1 MKVLALV
8 AARDEVATIGA
19 TVEALH
25 RIRLVDE
32 VLVVDD
38 GSTDATT
45 DAARAAG
52 AWVLRL
58 PEGVG
63 KGGAIAAGV
72 ASTSETDVYL
82 LVDADVGAT
91 AEAAAALLDPVLAG
105 TADMTIG
112 VLPSAGG
119 KGGFGLVR
127 ELAAA
132 GIRRAC
138 GFVAAAPLSGQ
149 RAVRG
154 ELLRSLAL
162 APRFGLETALT
173 VDAARSG
180 ARVVEVAVA
189 MDHRHTGRRLSGFA
203 HRGRQG
209 ADIVRALWSRLTS
222 SRTRI
227 GLIGAG
233 LVVAIVLALWSGS
246 RWEPDSV
253 AAAPVGPR
261 TPAAAKV
268 LLIGMPGLSFDDLGS
283 GATPNLDKMVATGA
297 VGAMSVRTLSLHPR
311 PSPEGYATLGA
322 GSQVRAGA
330 AAGDAVN
337 EGDGVRL
344 PQAAAVIAGAG
355 RHRPTPPGSLGDAL
369 HAAGKRS
376 AVVGNADLAPNL
388 AVPTMSG
395 RDIIERP
402 AAVALMDGQ
411 GRVDTG
417 QVEPGVLL
425 EETDEVP
432 FGWRAD
438 ADQVVAAT
446 NLALT
451 VADVVLVDP
460 GDLDRAAALADIE
473 APPRFTVPARARALR
488 DTDALL
494 ERLTADLPPDVLV
507 LVVSVIPPAAE
518 WRLTPVVATGAGVV
532 HGYLHSPSTKRLGLV
547 TLTDVAPTVLAAV
560 GADVPGAMIGR
571 PLRYHPGEPDV
582 ARLAGLDDAAAFRQS
597 IYYPTILGFIVFQA
611 LVYLLVVAV
620 LRRPRPESPAW
631 WTAPLRV
638 PVLRVVVLAVAAF
651 PLATYLFRAL
661 PFAPAWGWRAEPV
674 LVAIAAAIALA
685 ASRTGIRSPRRPM
698 APLAWIL
705 GVTLAL
711 LVVDVATGARLQLAS
726 LMGYSPETVAR
737 FYGVGNPTFAVVAA
751 TALLAAALHLE
762 HAPRR
767 KEALVAVGAVLA
779 LVVVVDGA
787 PGLGDDVGGMLAL
800 PIVFTLAMVAFSG
813 RRLSWRSVV
822 LAVAAAVVVVGLATA
837 VDLVRA
843 PDARSHLGRLAAETV
858 NDGEGGLVTTIAR
871 KAEASFRIL
880 RASVWS
886 WLVPVI
892 AAFGLFVL
900 AKGRAA
906 HLLPPGSPRRIGLA
920 AALAAGLLGFV
931 VNDSGVIV
939 TAVVLVFVGPFLAL
953 VALSPGDPVRQ
964 VLWEP
969 SSEGASP
976 SSSTRPTPPTSQAP
990 SPAAGA

>member
-1 MKVLALV
+1 
-8 AARDEVATIGA
+8 
-19 TVEALH
+19 
-25 RIRLVDE
+25 
-32 VLVVDD
+32 
-38 GSTDATT
+38 
-45 DAARAAG
+45 
-52 AWVLRL
+52 
-58 PEGVG
+58 
-63 KGGAIAAGV
+63 
-72 ASTSETDVYL
+72 
-82 LVDADVGAT
+82 
-91 AEAAAALLDPVLAG
+91 
-105 TADMTIG
+105 
-112 VLPSAGG
+112 
-119 KGGFGLVR
+119 
-127 ELAAA
+127 
-132 GIRRAC
+132 
-138 GFVAAAPLSGQ
+138 
-149 RAVRG
+149 
-154 ELLRSLAL
+154 
-162 APRFGLETALT
+162 
-173 VDAARSG
+173 
-180 ARVVEVAVA
+180 

-209 ADIVRALWSRLTS
+209 IDIARALWTRLTS
-222 SRTRI
+222 SRARV
-227 GLIGAG
+227 GLIGAA
-233 LVVAIVLALWSGS
+233 LVVAVVLALWSGS

-253 AAAPVGPR
+253 AAGPVVPG
-261 TPAAAKV
+261 KV
-268 LLIGMPGLSFDDLGS
+268 LLIGIPGLGFDDLGS
-283 GATPNLDKMVATGA
+283 GATPNLDRMVATGA
-297 VGAMSVRTLSLHPR
+297 LGAMSVRTLSLHPR

-337 EGDGVRL
+337 EGGGVLL
-344 PQAAAVIAGAG
+344 PQVATVIADAG
-355 RHRPTPPGSLGDAL
+355 SHRPTPPGSLGDAL
-369 HAAGKRS
+369 HAAGKRT

-395 RDIIERP
+395 RDIVERP
-402 AAVALMDGQ
+402 AAVALMDGE

-417 QVEPGVLL
+417 QVEPGILL
-425 EETDEVP
+425 EETDEAP

-451 VADVVLVDP
+451 DADVVLVDP

-473 APPRFTVPARARALR
+473 APPRFTVPARDRALR

-494 ERLTADLPPDVLV
+494 GRLTADLPPDVLV
-507 LVVSVIPPAAE
+507 LVVSVVPPAAE

-532 HGYLHSPSTKRLGLV
+532 PGYLHSPSTKRLGLV
-547 TLTDVAPTVLAAV
+547 TLTDLAPTVLAAV

-597 IYYPTILGFIVFQA
+597 IYYLTILGFIVFQA
-611 LVYLLVVAV
+611 VVYLLVAAV
-620 LRRPRPESPAW
+620 LRRPRPESPAR
-631 WTAPLRV
+631 WTAPLRVAVLRV
-638 PVLRVVVLAVAAF
+638 PVLRVVVLAVVAF

-661 PFAPAWGWRAEPV
+661 PFAPAWGWRAVPL
-674 LVAIAAAIALA
+674 LVVMAAAIALV
-685 ASRTGIRSPRRPM
+685 ASRTGRRSPRRPM

-705 GVTLAL
+705 GLTLAVL
-711 LVVDVATGARLQLAS
+711 LVDVATGARLQLAS

-737 FYGVGNPTFAVVAA
+737 FYGVGNPTFAVMAA
-751 TALLAAALHLE
+751 TALLATALHLE

-767 KEALVAVGAVLA
+767 KEALVAAGAVLA

-813 RRLSWRSVV
+813 RRLSWRSVA
-822 LAVAAAVVVVGLATA
+822 LAVAATVIVVGLATV

-858 NDGEGGLVTTIAR
+858 DDGEGGLVTTIAR
-871 KAEASFRIL
+871 KADASFRIL

-900 AKGRAA
+900 ARGRAA
-906 HLLPPGSPRRIGLA
+906 ELLPPGSPRRTGLA

-953 VALSPGDPVRQ
+953 AALSARDGVGGRP

-969 SSEGASP
+969 LPEGARPSEGASP
-976 SSSTRPTPPTSQAP
+976 SSSTSQFPA
-990 SPAAGA
+990 PAAGG

>member
-8 AARDEVATIGA
+8 AARSEVATVGA

-25 RIRLVDE
+25 RIPLVDE

-38 GSTDATT
+38 GSTDGTA

-72 ASTSETDVYL
+72 ASTSEIDVYL

-91 AEAAAALLDPVLAG
+91 AEVAAALLDPVLAG
-105 TADMTIG
+105 TADMVIG
-112 VLPSAGG
+112 VLPAAGG
-119 KGGFGLVR
+119 KGGFGMVR
-127 ELAAA
+127 NLAAA

-154 ELLRSLAL
+154 ELLRGLSP

-173 VDAARSG
+173 IDAARAG
-180 ARVVEVAVA
+180 ARVVEVPVA
-189 MDHRHTGRRLSGFA
+189 MDHRHTGRRLSGFV

-209 ADIVRALWSRLTS
+209 ADIVRAVWSRLTS

-227 GLIGAG
+227 RLIAAAL
-233 LVVAIVLALWSGS
+233 LVAVVLALWSGS

-261 TPAAAKV
+261 TPAPAKV
-268 LLIGMPGLSFDDLGS
+268 LLIGMPGLGFDDLGS

-297 VGAMSVRTLSLHPR
+297 LGAMSVRTLSLHPR

-322 GSQVRAGA
+322 GSQVRAGP

-337 EGDGVRL
+337 EGDGVLLR
-344 PQAAAVIAGAG
+344 QAAAVISEAGS
-355 RHRPTPPGSLGDAL
+355 HRPTPPGSLGDAL
-369 HAAGKRS
+369 HAAGKRT

-425 EETDEVP
+425 EETDEAP
-432 FGWRAD
+432 FRWRAD
-438 ADQVVAAT
+438 ADQIVAAT

-451 VADVVLVDP
+451 DADVVLVDP

-473 APPRFTVPARARALR
+473 APPRFTVPARNRALR

-494 ERLTADLPPDVLV
+494 GRLTADLPADVLV

-532 HGYLHSPSTKRLGLV
+532 RGYLHSPSTKRLGLV
-547 TLTDVAPTVLAAV
+547 TLTDLAPTVLAAV

-597 IYYPTILGFIVFQA
+597 IYYLTILGFIVFQA
-611 LVYLLVVAV
+611 FVYLAVAAA
-620 LRRPRPESPAW
+620 LRRARPESPAW
-631 WTAPLRV
+631 WMTWLRV
-638 PVLRVVVLAVAAF
+638 AVLAVAAF

-661 PFAPAWGWRAEPV
+661 PFVPAWGWRAVPV
-674 LVAIAAAIALA
+674 LVAMAAGIALA
-685 ASRTGIRSPRRPM
+685 ASRTGTRSPLRPM

-705 GVTLAL
+705 GLTLAVL
-711 LVVDVATGARLQLAS
+711 LIDVTTGARLQLAS

-737 FYGVGNPTFAVVAA
+737 FYGVGNPTFAVMAA

-813 RRLSWRSVV
+813 RRLSWRTVA
-822 LAVAAAVVVVGLATA
+822 LAVAAAVVVVGLATV

-900 AKGRAA
+900 ARGRAA
-906 HLLPPGSPRRIGLA
+906 QLLPPGSPRRVGLA

-953 VALSPGDPVRQ
+953 AALGSRDTGGGRP

-969 SSEGASP
+969 LSEGASP
-976 SSSTRPTPPTSQAP
+976 SASTSPAPPTGQSPA
-990 SPAAGA
+990 PAAGA